1 MKEITVEQLSSETP
15 ALLSL
20 AQTERVI
27 VTRNGKPL
35 ALLLGLEYKDEEDY
49 ALEKDTEFWQ
59 MIQERRKGTKT
70 VPLAEVK
77 KQLGLSQPKRRKT
90 NEKKR

>member
-1 MKEITVEQLSSETP
+1 MKEITVEQLASETP

-20 AQTERVI
+20 AQSERVI
-27 VTRNGKPL
+27 VTRDGKPL

-70 VPLAEVK
+70 VSLAEVK
-77 KQLGLSQPKRRKT
+77 KRLGLTQPKRGK
-90 NEKKR
+90 NNGKKR